1 MVQIVEYSGLKYE
14 WWRTNI
20 KKRTK
25 NGVNQIAL
33 GVDRRDLK

>member
-1 MVQIVEYSGLKYE
+1 MVQVAEYSGLKYE
-14 WWRTNI
+14 WWGTNI

-25 NGVNQIAL
+25 NGVNQNAF